1 MEYIK
6 YKIFQEYKDILCYT
20 TSKDISKPLL
30 GSFAMHTG
38 EDINLVRE
46 NRKDLE
52 SLFPPNAS
60 FVSIYQIHSDK
71 ILDIKKKQ
79 DINWQSLD
87 KSIEADAIITQ
98 LKEVVLTILTA
109 DCVPVMLY
117 DKKSKVIGAIH
128 AGWRGSNKEITKKTV
143 NLMVKNYNSNPKDI
157 IAVIAPSIGKCCYE
171 VDESVAKNFMKY
183 RGVVEAKGD
192 NKFMLDLKRVNLLEL
207 IESGVDK
214 SNIEISPLCTSCSSN
229 LLFSYRKDKQ
239 CRGRFISSIMLL

>member
-20 TSKDISKPLL
+20 TTKDISKPLL

-98 LKEVVLTILTA
+98 LADKGVVVIGISGGGVVLGPDITIVEYF
-109 DCVPVMLY
+109 DQE
-117 DKKSKVIGAIH
+117 
-128 AGWRGSNKEITKKTV
+128 SNIV
-143 NLMVKNYNSNPKDI
+143 NLKDLIALNITDIVMYPHYKKEDEGELKKFESQYGCKVKRLSDNRTIVISN
-157 IAVIAPSIGKCCYE
+157 E
-171 VDESVAKNFMKY
+171 E
-183 RGVVEAKGD
+183 
-192 NKFMLDLKRVNLLEL
+192 LKE
-207 IESGVDK
+207 
-214 SNIEISPLCTSCSSN
+214 
-229 LLFSYRKDKQ
+229 
-239 CRGRFISSIMLL
+239 